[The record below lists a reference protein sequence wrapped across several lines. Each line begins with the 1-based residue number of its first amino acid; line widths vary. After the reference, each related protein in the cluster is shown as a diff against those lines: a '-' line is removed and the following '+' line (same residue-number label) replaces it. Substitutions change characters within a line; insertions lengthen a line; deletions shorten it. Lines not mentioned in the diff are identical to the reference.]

1 MTCGPIVH
9 VSHFYSILAQFIAL
23 ALTLSGIG
31 YFLHKKGLSVL
42 RSLIQQSHDHV
53 KGLEEEKKLLAEH
66 QRDLDQSIKDQALLF
81 EHLSKALSQ
90 WSLAQEKK
98 IETMEARRQK
108 LALVALENTKIRQAK
123 IQEIYL
129 AQRVVPEACEQ
140 ARIFFKEKFSSQKQT
155 DHFLSA
161 LCDRIEQNS

>member
-42 RSLIQQSHDHV
+42 RGLIQQSHDHV
-53 KGLEEEKKLLAEH
+53 KGLEEEKKLLAEY
-66 QRDLDQSIKDQALLF
+66 QRDLDQSIKDQAILF
-81 EHLSKALSQ
+81 EHLSKALTQ
-90 WSLAQEKK
+90 WNLAQEKK

-129 AQRVVPEACEQ
+129 AQRVIPEACEQ

-155 DHFLSA
+155 DRFLSA

>member
-9 VSHFYSILAQFIAL
+9 VSHFYSILAQSIAL

-31 YFLHKKGLSVL
+31 YFLHKKGLSML
-42 RSLIQQSHDHV
+42 RSLIQQSQDHV
-53 KGLEEEKKLLAEH
+53 KGLEEEKDLLAEN

-81 EHLSKALSQ
+81 EHLSKAITQ
-90 WSLAQEKK
+90 WNLAQEKK
-98 IETMEARRQK
+98 IETIEARRQK
-108 LALVALENTKIRQAK
+108 LALAALENTKIRQSK

-155 DHFLSA
+155 DLFLSA
-161 LCDRIEQNS
+161 LCDRIEQSS